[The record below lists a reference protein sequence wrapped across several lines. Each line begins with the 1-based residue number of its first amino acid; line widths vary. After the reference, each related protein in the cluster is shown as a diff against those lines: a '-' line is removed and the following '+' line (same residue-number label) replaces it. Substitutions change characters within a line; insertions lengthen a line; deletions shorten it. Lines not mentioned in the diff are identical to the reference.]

1 MSLWRHESSS
11 CRKPRLSTEHCCR
24 LHTLAIFCRPPGPAS
39 AAAPRT
45 PSRVARGR
53 ARTRGLG
60 VAPPAGGGAGARLRS
75 PPRGP
80 GAARS
85 SSFPPGVA
93 AHQLSVPRPGSPGTA
108 PSYAGARSGAALA
121 LQQSHGGPGPTPGL
135 LGFKLVPSIT
145 SYLPIARHQL
155 LQVPHHCF
163 SQLLGRNRL
172 SRGRRGGAEI
182 GINARMP
189 LEALSPEVFKGE
201 VDNSALSYRNTS
213 PVFLSPSLKA
223 KQKTRKGL

>member
-53 ARTRGLG
+53 ARTLGLG

-75 PPRGP
+75 PLRGP

-85 SSFPPGVA
+85 PSRPPGVPA
-93 AHQLSVPRPGSPGTA
+93 RQLCVPRPGSPGTA
-108 PSYAGARSGAALA
+108 SSYAGARSPRRPCSPARPRRLR
-121 LQQSHGGPGPTPGL
+121 PCPGL
-135 LGFKLVPSIT
+135 LGFKLVPSLPAYRPTPTVASSAPLLLVT
-145 SYLPIARHQL
+145 SRSKLPLPGA
-155 LQVPHHCF
+155 PGK
-163 SQLLGRNRL
+163 SRNRNKCPDAFGGTEP
-172 SRGRRGGAEI
+172 RGFQR
-182 GINARMP
+182 
-189 LEALSPEVFKGE
+189 
-201 VDNSALSYRNTS
+201 
-213 PVFLSPSLKA
+213 
-223 KQKTRKGL
+223 